1 VFAGIEEIR
10 ALEMLV
16 PYLKSGVDVFGV
28 YLDYNRTVSRRF
40 VVKYE
45 CAAGAVKS
53 TIDVGNA
60 EVLNTKYDGGMRRI
74 QFISFGGAGLCIKST
89 LSTKRISASSADGGI
104 VVVFEYKKMPSTK
117 QQTIFE
123 Q

>member
-1 VFAGIEEIR
+1 
-10 ALEMLV
+10 MLV
-16 PYLKSGVDVFGV
+16 PYLNSGVDVFGV
-28 YLDYNRTVSRRF
+28 YLDCNRAFSRRF
-40 VVKYE
+40 VIKYE
-45 CAAGAVKS
+45 SAAGAVKS
-53 TIDVGNA
+53 TINIGNA
-60 EVLNTKYDGGMRRI
+60 EVLNAEYDGGMCRI
-74 QFISFGGAGLCIKST
+74 QFISIGGAGLCIKST